1 MKLSPFRAAPV
12 SAALA
17 VLGAVHCGGAPSA
30 APGVDASGPDALQGG
45 PDASGGG
52 VVPAVDGGGR
62 PDASGPYVG
71 PAVDGGG
78 APDSAGT
85 DAARGDACA
94 PFSTVTTRRPVA
106 MACAPTPAPDAAL
119 PPYGGGNLDGGSPDL
134 CLVDGDC
141 SDGGTCSCRGAT
153 RGWAGS
159 SNGNVCIPGNCRT
172 DSDCGPGGACS
183 PTVDPGCGGFY
194 GVQGYYCHTCAD
206 RCTSDGDCASR
217 PDGGPAGYC
226 AFDPAV
232 GYWAC
237 GYGFCAG

>member
-1 MKLSPFRAAPV
+1 MKLSPFRAAPL

-17 VLGAVHCGGAPSA
+17 VLGAVHCGGAASA
-30 APGVDASGPDALQGG
+30 APDVNASGSDAMQDG

-52 VVPAVDGGGR
+52 VVPATDGGGR
-62 PDASGPYVG
+62 PDASG
-71 PAVDGGG
+71 
-78 APDSAGT
+78 
-85 DAARGDACA
+85 RGDACT
-94 PFSTVTTRRPVA
+94 PFSTVATRRPAAV
-106 MACAPTPAPDAAL
+106 ACAPTPAPDASLL
-119 PPYGGGNLDGGSPDL
+119 PIGGGNLDGGSPDL

-153 RGWAGS
+153 RHWAGS
-159 SNGNVCIPGNCRT
+159 SNGNVCIPGDCRT

-183 PTVDPGCGGFY
+183 PTVDPLCGGFY

-206 RCTSDGDCASR
+206 NCMSDDDCSSN
-217 PDGGPAGYC
+217 PGGGPAGYC

-237 GYGFCAG
+237 GYGLCAG